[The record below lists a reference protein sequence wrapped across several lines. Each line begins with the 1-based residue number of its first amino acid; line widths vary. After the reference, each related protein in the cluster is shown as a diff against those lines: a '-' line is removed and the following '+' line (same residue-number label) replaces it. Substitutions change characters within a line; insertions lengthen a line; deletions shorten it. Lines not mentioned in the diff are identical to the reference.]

1 MHGGLEMSRKRNIAW
16 YALFVLPLIL
26 VFTTVVIIPFI
37 IGIGY
42 SFIKWDGM
50 PLNPKT
56 FVGVDNYI
64 RLFNDMKFLTSAG
77 HTLLFT
83 IISVLVINVLGLTFA
98 LIVTNKLKVRNA
110 ARTMLFMPY
119 LIGGLILGYIW
130 KFIFTDVFNSIGD
143 LTGWHNVFFS
153 WLLDPNYALAAMIIV
168 TTWQMA
174 GYIMIIYI
182 NGIQAMPE
190 DIIEAAKVDGAGFWK
205 TLFHIKFPLIM
216 PSFTICLFLTL
227 SNCFK
232 IFDVNFS
239 LTGGGPSNATEMMA
253 MNIYNEIFSSG
264 HYGYGQ
270 AKAIMFFIA
279 VAIITLIQVSITK
292 KKEVEM

>member
-1 MHGGLEMSRKRNIAW
+1 MNRKRDRLW
-16 YALFVLPLIL
+16 YALFVLPLIF

-42 SFIKWDGM
+42 SFISWDGM
-50 PLNPKT
+50 PLNEKS
-56 FVGVDNYI
+56 FVGFDNYI
-64 RLFNDMKFLTSAG
+64 RLFMDKRFLLSAG
-77 HTLLFT
+77 HTALFT
-83 IISVLVINVLGLTFA
+83 IFSVAIINVLGLSFA
-98 LIVTNKLKVRNA
+98 LIVTGKLKVRNA
-110 ARTMLFMPY
+110 ARTMLFTPY

-130 KFIFTDVFNSIGD
+130 KFIFTDVFKSIGEMS
-143 LTGWHNVFFS
+143 GWNNLFFN
-153 WLLDPNYALAAMIIV
+153 WLLDRNYALVAMVIV

-190 DIIEAAKVDGAGFWK
+190 DIIEAAKVDGAGFWQ
-205 TLFHIKFPLIM
+205 TLLRIKFPLIM

-239 LTGGGPSNATEMMA
+239 LTRGGPNNATEMMA
-253 MNIYNEIFSSG
+253 MNIYNEIFSLNK
-264 HYGYGQ
+264 YGYGQ
-270 AKAIMFFIA
+270 AKAIMFFVV

-292 KKEVEM
+292 RKEVEM

>member
-1 MHGGLEMSRKRNIAW
+1 MSKIKDKAW
-16 YALFVLPLIL
+16 YALFVLPLIF
-26 VFTTVVIIPFI
+26 VFITVVIVPFV

-42 SFIKWDGM
+42 SFISWDGM
-50 PLNPKT
+50 PLNQKT
-56 FVGVDNYI
+56 FVGFDNYVQ
-64 RLFNDMKFLTSAG
+64 LFMDKRFLTSAG
-77 HTLLFT
+77 HTVLFT
-83 IISVLVINVLGLTFA
+83 IFAVLLINILGLTFA
-98 LIVTNKLKVRNA
+98 LIVTGKLKVRNA
-110 ARTMLFMPY
+110 TRTMLFMPY

-130 KFIFTDVFNSIGD
+130 KFIFTDVFKSIGE
-143 LTGWHNVFFS
+143 LTGWTKIFFS
-153 WLLDPNYALAAMIIV
+153 WLLNPKYALIAMIIV

-190 DIIEAAKVDGAGFWK
+190 DIIEAAKVDGAGFWQ
-205 TLFHIKFPLIM
+205 TLLRIKFPLIM

-239 LTGGGPSNATEMMA
+239 LTGGGPNNATEMMA
-253 MNIYNEIFSSG
+253 MNIYNEIFSLNN
-264 HYGYGQ
+264 YGYGQ
-270 AKAIMFFIA
+270 AKAIIFFIA

-292 KKEVEM
+292 KREVEM

>member
-1 MHGGLEMSRKRNIAW
+1 MSKIKEKAW
-16 YALFVLPLIL
+16 YALFVLPLIF
-26 VFTTVVIIPFI
+26 VFITVVIVPFV

-42 SFIKWDGM
+42 SFISWDGM
-50 PLNPKT
+50 PLNQKT
-56 FVGVDNYI
+56 FVWFDNYVQ
-64 RLFNDMKFLTSAG
+64 LFMDKRFLTSAG
-77 HTLLFT
+77 HTVLFT
-83 IISVLVINVLGLTFA
+83 IFAVLLINILGLTFA
-98 LIVTNKLKVRNA
+98 LIVTGRLKVRNA
-110 ARTMLFMPY
+110 TRTMLFMPY

-130 KFIFTDVFNSIGD
+130 KFIFTDVFKSIGE
-143 LTGWHNVFFS
+143 LTGWTKIFFS
-153 WLLDPNYALAAMIIV
+153 WLLNPKYALIAMIIV

-190 DIIEAAKVDGAGFWK
+190 DIIEAAKVDGAGFWQ
-205 TLFHIKFPLIM
+205 TLLRIKFPLIM

-239 LTGGGPSNATEMMA
+239 LTGGGPNNATEMMA
-253 MNIYNEIFSSG
+253 MNIYNEIFSLNN
-264 HYGYGQ
+264 YGYGQ
-270 AKAIMFFIA
+270 AKAIIFFIA

-292 KKEVEM
+292 KREVEM